1 VEAWNVAGDGGPE
14 VEDEQGLV
22 SFLGRTAGMCMFHF
36 QWPTNEA
43 CSQPIKKTDEN
54 PSFPVSFSFR
64 RSREQR
70 SRTRLERLDEW
81 ATGRAAAA
89 PARVGSKASN
99 PTADGATET
108 EAPGSRRAEAAG
120 SSGRARAAAPAQP
133 RIAGSQVTAAS
144 RSAQSP
150 GGAASFWF
158 VSG

>member
-1 VEAWNVAGDGGPE
+1 MTEDRTPE

-22 SFLGRTAGMCMFHF
+22 CFLGRTAEMCMFHF

-54 PSFPVSFSFR
+54 PSFPVRFSFR

-99 PTADGATET
+99 PTADGAMET
-108 EAPGSRRAEAAG
+108 EAPGILAGGGSRQQRPCLRSRA
-120 SSGRARAAAPAQP
+120 S
-133 RIAGSQVTAAS
+133 
-144 RSAQSP
+144 
-150 GGAASFWF
+150 
-158 VSG
+158 

>member
-1 VEAWNVAGDGGPE
+1 VTEDRTPE

-22 SFLGRTAGMCMFHF
+22 CFLGRTAEMCMFHF

-54 PSFPVSFSFR
+54 PSFPVRFSFR

-120 SSGRARAAAPAQP
+120 SSGRARAAAH
-133 RIAGSQVTAAS
+133 RRLTGHSSQQERTVPWGRSLVLVCFWVKS
-144 RSAQSP
+144 R
-150 GGAASFWF
+150 
-158 VSG
+158 